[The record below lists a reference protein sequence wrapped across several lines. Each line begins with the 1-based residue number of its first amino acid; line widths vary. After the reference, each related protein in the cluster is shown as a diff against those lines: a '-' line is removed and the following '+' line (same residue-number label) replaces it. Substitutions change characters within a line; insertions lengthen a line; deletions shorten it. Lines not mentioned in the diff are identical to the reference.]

1 VVYTGSGY
9 SQYEIR
15 GVIRLQMVHTRSGLG
30 ADWVS
35 SSGGGN
41 VTSGRGS
48 DVSSGGGRSGVGG
61 SLNAG
66 SVLGRVAVSVSVGGG
81 GEASDDSE
89 GVHVDYWGD
98 Y

>member
-1 VVYTGSGY
+1 LDKQIKLTRNS
-9 SQYEIR
+9 R
-15 GVIRLQMVHTRSGLG
+15 GAH
-30 ADWVS
+30 WVS
-35 SSGGGN
+35 
-41 VTSGRGS
+41 TSGRG
-48 DVSSGGGRSGVGG
+48 DVASGGGSGRVDG

-66 SVLGRVAVSVSVGGG
+66 SVLGRVAVSIGVGGG